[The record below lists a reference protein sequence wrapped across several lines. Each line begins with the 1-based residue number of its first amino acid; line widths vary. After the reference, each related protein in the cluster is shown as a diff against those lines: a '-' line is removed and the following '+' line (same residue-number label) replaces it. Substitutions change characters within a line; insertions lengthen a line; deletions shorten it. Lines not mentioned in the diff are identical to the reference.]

1 MKISDI
7 PKNVLELF
15 QDGCVIPA
23 LPLALHSDGSFDEVS
38 QRAILRY
45 YIDAGAGGVAVGVH
59 STQFAIR
66 DMPGF
71 FEKILSF
78 ASVVMDEWSELRG
91 RPVVKIAGICG
102 KTGQA
107 LEEADLAV
115 ERGFHAGLVSLT
127 ALAGKPESELLEH
140 IRDVA
145 GVIPVIGFY
154 LQPAVGGQ
162 VLSYDFWKTFAAID
176 NVLGVK
182 IAPFDRYATL
192 DVVRGV
198 ADSGRSEEVT
208 LYTGN
213 DDSIVMDLLTPYRFP
228 GEGGTVHSLRI
239 AGGLLGHWGVWTS
252 AAADLFRR
260 LRRISAEG
268 EPVTPDILTL
278 SQEVTDMN
286 AAVFDAVNG
295 FAGCI
300 PGIHEILHR
309 RGLMDSPRCLDPD
322 EVLSPG
328 QSEELDRVCKAY
340 PHLTDDD
347 FIRAHLEE
355 WRK

>member
-7 PKNVLELF
+7 PKGVLELF
-15 QDGCVIPA
+15 KGGCVIPA
-23 LPLALHSDGSFDEVS
+23 LPLSLHSEGSFNEVS

-45 YIDAGAGGVAVGVH
+45 YLDAGAGGVAVGVH

-66 DMPGF
+66 DIPGF
-71 FEKILSF
+71 FEKILNF
-78 ASVVMDEWSELRG
+78 ASVVIDDWSERRN

-107 LEEADLAV
+107 LEEAGLAV

-127 ALAGKPESELLEH
+127 ALARKPESELLEH
-140 IRDVA
+140 IRNVA
-145 GVIPVIGFY
+145 VVIPVIGFY

-162 VLSYDFWKTFAAID
+162 SLSYGFWKAFASID

-198 ADSGRSEEVT
+198 VDSGRSDDVT

-213 DDSIVMDLLTPYRFP
+213 DDNIVMDLLTPYRFR
-228 GEGGTVHSLRI
+228 GEDGTVRTFRI

-260 LRRISAEG
+260 LRRISTEG
-268 EPVTPDILTL
+268 KPISSDILIL

-286 AAVFDAVNG
+286 AAVFDAANS
-295 FAGCI
+295 FSGCI
-300 PGIHEILHR
+300 PGIHEILYR
-309 RGLMDSPRCLDPD
+309 QGLMDSPRCLNPD

-328 QSEELDRVCKAY
+328 QSKELDRVCKAY

-347 FIRAHLEE
+347 FIREHLKE

>member
-162 VLSYDFWKTFAAID
+162 VLSYDFWKAFAAIE
-176 NVLGVK
+176 NRLEAETPGMPSVGGAWPSGSP
-182 IAPFDRYATL
+182 APSPPFAT
-192 DVVRGV
+192 
-198 ADSGRSEEVT
+198 A
-208 LYTGN
+208 
-213 DDSIVMDLLTPYRFP
+213 
-228 GEGGTVHSLRI
+228 
-239 AGGLLGHWGVWTS
+239 
-252 AAADLFRR
+252 
-260 LRRISAEG
+260 
-268 EPVTPDILTL
+268 
-278 SQEVTDMN
+278 
-286 AAVFDAVNG
+286 
-295 FAGCI
+295 
-300 PGIHEILHR
+300 
-309 RGLMDSPRCLDPD
+309 
-322 EVLSPG
+322 
-328 QSEELDRVCKAY
+328 
-340 PHLTDDD
+340 
-347 FIRAHLEE
+347 
-355 WRK
+355 